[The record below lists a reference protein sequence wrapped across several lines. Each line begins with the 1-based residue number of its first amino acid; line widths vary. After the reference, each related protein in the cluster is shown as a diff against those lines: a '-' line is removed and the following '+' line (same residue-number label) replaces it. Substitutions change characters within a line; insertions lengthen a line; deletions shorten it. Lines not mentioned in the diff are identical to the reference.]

1 MMCNL
6 AIKRE
11 FCGLFR
17 NIFKNCVKCS
27 YEVQFA
33 FIWQVAESAYADL
46 ISNIKFR
53 GYLRQLWPQTSNVNS
68 FSFKNHIT
76 IAFFV

>member
-11 FCGLFR
+11 ICGLFR

-33 FIWQVAESAYADL
+33 FIWQVTESAYADL
-46 ISNIKFR
+46 LSNIKF
-53 GYLRQLWPQTSNVNS
+53 
-68 FSFKNHIT
+68 
-76 IAFFV
+76 